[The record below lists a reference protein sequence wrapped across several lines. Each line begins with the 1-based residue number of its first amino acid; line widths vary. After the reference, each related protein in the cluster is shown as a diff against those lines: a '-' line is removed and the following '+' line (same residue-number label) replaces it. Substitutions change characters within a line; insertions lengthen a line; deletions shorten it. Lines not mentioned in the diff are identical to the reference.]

1 MQYNNEIGSVSF
13 RLKDPKLET
22 SRIAG
27 RYSFK
32 DYQIDFSTG
41 IKIPTIHWDKNK
53 QCVSSGTSKK
63 EINLKLDKF
72 RASIIDTHNRFNEQ
86 YNRIPTKEEL
96 KSIVNSAKEGKDIK
110 VVKKGKKSFDDIFEE
125 FMEILK
131 LKNNNAIDSGQKPKH
146 KSYISSFNVM
156 YKDLKEFA
164 KETNTFID
172 IDKFDKREM
181 LNNSLY
187 DFNIETNGTIIPSF
201 HRDNVWFTYD
211 YKTPSSLAEESMNID
226 IFKVATERD
235 LIKFVVG
242 SPEDLDCMRRI
253 IDQYPTAAQI
263 YVSPVWGQIEAV
275 LIIDYMKAYNLQNVR
290 FQLQIHKFVW
300 DPDAK
305 GV

>member
-53 QCVSSGTSKK
+53 QYVSSGASKK

-110 VVKKGKKSFDDIFEE
+110 VVKKSKKSFDDIFKE

-156 YKDLKEFA
+156 YKDLKKFA
-164 KETNTFID
+164 EETNIFID
-172 IDKFDKREM
+172 IDKFDEVLCLKFQSW
-181 LNNSLY
+181 LINSKKLCS
-187 DFNIETNGTIIPSF
+187 NT
-201 HRDNVWFTYD
+201 V
-211 YKTPSSLAEESMNID
+211 KT
-226 IFKVATERD
+226 R
-235 LIKFVVG
+235 IK
-242 SPEDLDCMRRI
+242 DCLK
-253 IDQYPTAAQI
+253 
-263 YVSPVWGQIEAV
+263 S
-275 LIIDYMKAYNLQNVR
+275 
-290 FQLQIHKFVW
+290 
-300 DPDAK
+300 
-305 GV
+305 

>member
-53 QCVSSGTSKK
+53 QYVSSGASKK

-110 VVKKGKKSFDDIFEE
+110 VVKKAKNLLMIF
-125 FMEILK
+125 
-131 LKNNNAIDSGQKPKH
+131 LKNLWRFLN
-146 KSYISSFNVM
+146 
-156 YKDLKEFA
+156 LK
-164 KETNTFID
+164 
-172 IDKFDKREM
+172 
-181 LNNSLY
+181 
-187 DFNIETNGTIIPSF
+187 TI
-201 HRDNVWFTYD
+201 T
-211 YKTPSSLAEESMNID
+211 L
-226 IFKVATERD
+226 
-235 LIKFVVG
+235 
-242 SPEDLDCMRRI
+242 
-253 IDQYPTAAQI
+253 
-263 YVSPVWGQIEAV
+263 
-275 LIIDYMKAYNLQNVR
+275 
-290 FQLQIHKFVW
+290 
-300 DPDAK
+300 
-305 GV
+305 